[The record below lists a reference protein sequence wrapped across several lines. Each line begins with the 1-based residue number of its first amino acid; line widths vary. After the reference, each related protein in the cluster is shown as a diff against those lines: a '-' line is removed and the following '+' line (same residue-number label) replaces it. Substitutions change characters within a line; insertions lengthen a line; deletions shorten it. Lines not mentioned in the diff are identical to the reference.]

1 MLNTMKSRFFI
12 AAQNEKGF
20 TLIELFT
27 AIFLLTTGL
36 LGTAAMTAS
45 VIRGNVAGRNQ
56 TTATAIAQSCF
67 QENHRVGYTNAG
79 TTNSNNGCPANS
91 PSTSTTAVTLGNV
104 VFQRNLVVDTS
115 VTNMKTFTVTVSWSE
130 GTAGNRSMT
139 MKTSMASGT

>member
-1 MLNTMKSRFFI
+1 MNSKIFK
-12 AAQNEKGF
+12 AAQNENGF

-27 AIFLLTTGL
+27 AIFILTTGL

-67 QENHRVGYTNAG
+67 QENRRVGYTLAG
-79 TTNSNNGCPANS
+79 TTGC
-91 PSTSTTAVTLGNV
+91 AVGSAAVPLGGV
-104 VFQRNLVVDTS
+104 TFTRVLAAVDTS
-115 VTNMKTFTVTVSWSE
+115 VTNMKTLTVTISWSE
-130 GTAGNRSMT
+130 GTAGNRSIT

>member
-1 MLNTMKSRFFI
+1 MNSKIFK

-27 AIFLLTTGL
+27 AIFILTTGL

-67 QENHRVGYTNAG
+67 QENRRVGYTNAG
-79 TTNSNNGCPANS
+79 TSNSGNGCPVG
-91 PSTSTTAVTLGNV
+91 TATVSLGGV
-104 VFQRNLVVDTS
+104 SFTRVLPAVDTS
-115 VTNMKTFTVTVSWSE
+115 VTNMKTLTVTISWSE
-130 GTAGNRSMT
+130 GTAGNRSIT